1 MLETLNYLWW
11 PAVERFKTE
20 EEKSE
25 FRRILEAISK
35 LGIKELLAYWM
46 NQEMEEAEMY
56 YKLSAMSKDV
66 NWDERIS
73 KLFMEM
79 YRESMEHAE
88 TLLKLYREIYPD
100 EEVPKVDL
108 PSLEVELSEGQLKDL
123 VYHGKLREILKHL
136 MDTEKIARDVY
147 LYLAEHA
154 SDEKAKETFLWLADI
169 EKGHYEK
176 LKRLYVELF
185 GEPPE
190 ENGKG

>member
-108 PSLEVELSEGQLKDL
+108 PSLEVELSEEQLKDL

-147 LYLAEHA
+147 LYLAEHT

-169 EKGHYEK
+169 ENGHYEK